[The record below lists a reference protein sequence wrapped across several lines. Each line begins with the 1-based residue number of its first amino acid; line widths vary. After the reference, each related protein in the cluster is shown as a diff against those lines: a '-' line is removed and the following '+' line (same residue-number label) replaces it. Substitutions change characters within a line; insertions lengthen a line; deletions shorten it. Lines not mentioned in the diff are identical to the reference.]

1 MSDNKESNNVVS
13 FLKIAME
20 AIEKGDDE
28 YEKVFGIDYDDDSDE
43 DSDDDSD
50 NNKDFELHKKFIL
63 ELHKRN
69 KIFSMYEEAKLSWW
83 YGSEN
88 IPENPSSRLKTHCI
102 NETAKMIQVASSNLK
117 YDTSISEVRDFMDF
131 YNRIR
136 KHFKIN
142 NENEFLANLN

>member
-1 MSDNKESNNVVS
+1 MSDNKETNNVVS
-13 FLKIAME
+13 FLNMAME

-50 NNKDFELHKKFIL
+50 NNKDFELQKKFIL

-69 KIFSMYEEAKLSWW
+69 KLFLMYEEAKLSWW

-88 IPENPSSRLKTHCI
+88 IPENPNPRLKTHCI
-102 NETAKMIQVASSNLK
+102 DETAKMIQKAGSNLK
-117 YDTSISEVRDFMDF
+117 YDKHSSDVIDFMDF
-131 YNRIR
+131 YNRIK

-142 NENEFLANLN
+142 NENEFLSKMS

>member
-13 FLKIAME
+13 FLKIATE

-28 YEKVFGIDYDDDSDE
+28 YEKVFGIDY
-43 DSDDDSD
+43 DDDSD

-69 KIFSMYEEAKLSWW
+69 KLFSMYEEAKLSWW

-88 IPENPSSRLKTHCI
+88 IPEKPSSMLKTHCI
-102 NETAKMIQVASSNLK
+102 DETAKMIQKAGSNLK

-131 YNRIR
+131 YNRIK

-142 NENEFLANLN
+142 NEIEFLSKMS